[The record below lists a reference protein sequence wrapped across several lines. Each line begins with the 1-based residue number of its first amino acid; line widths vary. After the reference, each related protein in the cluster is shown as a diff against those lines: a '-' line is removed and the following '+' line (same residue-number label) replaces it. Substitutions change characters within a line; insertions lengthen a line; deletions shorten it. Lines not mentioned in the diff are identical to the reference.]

1 MRLGKG
7 ATVDTVPW
15 LFISRHSCVILMSLV
30 ALGSSVGMGI
40 NTSGIDLCGHQCTTF
55 EITLPPVRGCEG
67 ESVCSRGCEGE
78 SVCLRLYVW
87 LRQL

>member
-7 ATVDTVPW
+7 ETVDTVPW
-15 LFISRHSCVILMSLV
+15 LFISRHSFVILMSLV

-40 NTSGIDLCGHQCTTF
+40 NTSGIDLCGHQCTAF
-55 EITLPPVRGCEG
+55 EITHPPVRGCEG